1 MNPCMLRMIDTK
13 YKFIDLETCENQ
25 YHLFLSAI
33 FWILLLF
40 LLYINY
46 FINHFRS
53 AMLSLLIREALI
65 PRNIIQNSI

>member
-1 MNPCMLRMIDTK
+1 MKEMNPCMLCMIDTK
-13 YKFIDLETCENQ
+13 YKFIDLEICENQ
-25 YHLFLSAI
+25 HHLFLSTI

-53 AMLSLLIREALI
+53 ATLFRAIIVDKRSLN
-65 PRNIIQNSI
+65 PKK